1 MDAKVLRAAVS
12 AAIRVTV
19 STTLIGCGGTVSPDP
34 GRARPSPTVN
44 DTPSTGQ
51 PAVTEPEPADSP
63 SPRPATSTGGS
74 ASATETPSAGMPA
87 SGGFDMGG
95 AAAIAGAGGEDAS
108 AGAPTDV
115 CAAAAHACV
124 SLLEQTPQEPLTEAD
139 EACCDTVIATLE
151 ELRRDTPR
159 EACYD
164 GLYARFHGPVRTQ
177 CCADQSTWV
186 YLACTPWG
194 PPVPPEFSREAL
206 RLWSLAA

>member
-19 STTLIGCGGTVSPDP
+19 STTLIGCGDG
-34 GRARPSPTVN
+34 
-44 DTPSTGQ
+44 
-51 PAVTEPEPADSP
+51 E
-63 SPRPATSTGGS
+63 
-74 ASATETPSAGMPA
+74 SATETPSAGMPA